1 MATEFTP
8 NVPFGPFT
16 STLSADATAGQVLV
30 ASGVDTVAPSG
41 GVSLAYVGIAAFDAK
56 SGDKITVLR
65 PVIATVA
72 STGTVTAA
80 DLVTTAAAGV
90 VATQGSP
97 TAGNDV
103 ATIGVAL
110 NTAASNKVKV
120 LFFR

>member
-1 MATEFTP
+1 MAEFTP
-8 NVPFGPFT
+8 EVPFGAFT
-16 STLSADATAGQVLV
+16 STLSADVTAGQLLV
-30 ASGVDTVAPSG
+30 ASGVDTVAPSS
-41 GVSLAYVGIAAFDAK
+41 GVSLAFVGIAAFDAK
-56 SGDKITVLR
+56 SGDKITVHR
-65 PVIATVA
+65 AVIATVA

-90 VATQGSP
+90 AATQGTPS
-97 TAGNDV
+97 AGNDV

>member
-1 MATEFTP
+1 MAEFTP
-8 NVPFGPFT
+8 NVPFGSFT

-41 GVSLAYVGIAAFDAK
+41 GVSVSYVGIAAFDAK
-56 SGDKITVLR
+56 SGDKITVHR
-65 PVIATVA
+65 AVIATVT
-72 STGTVTAA
+72 STGTITAA

-90 VATQGSP
+90 VATQATPS
-97 TAGNDV
+97 AANDI
-103 ATIGVAL
+103 AAIGVAL

>member
-1 MATEFTP
+1 MAEFTP
-8 NVPFGPFT
+8 NVPFGSFT
-16 STLSADATAGQVLV
+16 STLSADTADGQVLV

-41 GVSLAYVGIAAFDAK
+41 GVSLAYVGIAAFAAK
-56 SGDKITVLR
+56 SGEKVTVLR
-65 PVIATVA
+65 GVIATVG

-90 VATQGSP
+90 VATQGTP

-103 ATIGVAL
+103 AVIGVAL